1 MNSIYW
7 FRSDLRINDNLS
19 LNNAIESSDEILFVY
34 IQDVKNYKDT
44 EWKFTRIGCHRKL
57 YLSQGLKA
65 LQEKLSNYGHSMNY
79 YLDDTVD
86 GLLKLVEKFHID
98 RIYCESIDSHE
109 ELDEEIR
116 LREHKVD
123 LYSYYQSGL
132 FLNDQIP
139 FNLNEL
145 PDVFTNFRKEIE
157 SRGVKPIKPS
167 PINQKIKT
175 IKSIVDEDSNE
186 FEMKQMSY
194 PKSSFPIS
202 EDRFFGGEDKGFAYL
217 ESYFSSNKPSTY
229 KKTRNE
235 LMGID
240 FSTKFSPSD
249 SLDGKDAMIKSRY
262 GISCIAEWN
271 PITPPNI
278 PCKAA
283 ICPAN

>member
-1 MNSIYW
+1 MGS
-7 FRSDLRINDNLS
+7 
-19 LNNAIESSDEILFVY
+19 
-34 IQDVKNYKDT
+34 
-44 EWKFTRIGCHRKL
+44 HRKL
-57 YLSQGLKA
+57 YLSQGLNA

-86 GLLKLVEKFHID
+86 GLLKLVEKFQID

-132 FLNDQIP
+132 FLDDQIP

-175 IKSIVDEDSNE
+175 IKSIVDEESNE

-202 EDRFFGGEDKGFAYL
+202 ENKFFGGEDKGFAFL
-217 ESYFSSNKPSTY
+217 ESYFSSNKPSTIQKD
-229 KKTRNE
+229 KK
-235 LMGID
+235 
-240 FSTKFSPSD
+240 
-249 SLDGKDAMIKSRY
+249 
-262 GISCIAEWN
+262 
-271 PITPPNI
+271 
-278 PCKAA
+278 
-283 ICPAN
+283 